1 MARDSAK
8 ENKKK
13 KFFED
18 AQPLVNAY
26 WWVRWARFGTPRRKA
41 YRRAAKEKARLA
53 GLGWDQELIRLYGL
67 YLTNPRREKRLQ
79 RVEEWFDRLE
89 QLRLF

>member
-8 ENKKK
+8 EKKK
-13 KFFED
+13 QRFYAD
-18 AQPLVNAY
+18 AQPLANTY
-26 WWVRWARFGTPRRKA
+26 WWIRASRFGSPRRKH

-67 YLTNPRREKRLQ
+67 YLRNPMREKRLQ
-79 RVEEWFDRLE
+79 RVEEWFERPE

>member
-1 MARDSAK
+1 MLSRGQQRK
-8 ENKKK
+8 QT
-13 KFFED
+13 FFKD
-18 AQPLVNAY
+18 AEPLVNAY
-26 WWVRWARFGTPRRKA
+26 WWVRWARFGTPLRRA
-41 YRRAAKEKARLA
+41 YRKAAKEKARLA

-79 RVEEWFDRLE
+79 RVEEWFERPE